1 MTVSSEGGQWT
12 SFVPLTAMH
21 WSSWRK
27 MKILWHF
34 ERKQQF
40 DLLVKCNKIPL
51 CFSLK
56 TYMLANMCATCNF
69 PMKTYSTTSVLD
81 STDFN
86 LFFLHFFCY
95 IVFFFPGVYF
105 LVSAKTIH
113 AHVLQGTN
121 WLFESPTLDGSSVY
135 HTANAKKQETSI
147 CVMIVVKSSLNRVVT
162 FLRKTKKNVKIKS
175 HILKA
180 IFGEIWCL

>member
-121 WLFESPTLDGSSVY
+121 WLFELLTQHKVVWRQKPLPPWMGHQSITQLMLR
-135 HTANAKKQETSI
+135 NKKQVS
-147 CVMIVVKSSLNRVVT
+147 V
-162 FLRKTKKNVKIKS
+162 
-175 HILKA
+175 
-180 IFGEIWCL
+180 